1 MFILLVISDNSLRNI
16 EDFKG
21 LTDTFFAR
29 DYKVAAFFTGPSV
42 NMLKA
47 DQEELKSLPAGI
59 KMYACRT
66 VSRDLGLTKQEDLI
80 HGAKMSSLGEL
91 VELIEEADRCI
102 FLGGHN

>member
-1 MFILLVISDNSLRNI
+1 MFILLVISDYSFRNV

-21 LTDTFFAR
+21 LTDAFIAR

-42 NMLKA
+42 NMLKV
-47 DQEELKSLPAGI
+47 DQEELKSLPVGV

-66 VSRDLGLTKQEDLI
+66 VSRDLGFTKQEGLL
-80 HGAKMSSLGEL
+80 HGVKMSSLGEL

-102 FLGGHN
+102 FLGGHQ